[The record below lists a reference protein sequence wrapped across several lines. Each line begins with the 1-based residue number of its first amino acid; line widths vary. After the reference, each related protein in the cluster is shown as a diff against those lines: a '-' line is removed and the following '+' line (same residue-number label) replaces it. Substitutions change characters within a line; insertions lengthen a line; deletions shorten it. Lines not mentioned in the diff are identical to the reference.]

1 MNKISVIVPCLNEEE
16 VLPLFYQQVKQ
27 TLERIKNIT
36 YEILFIDDGS
46 SDHTKDFLRILCNQ
60 DQHCEFV
67 SFSRNFGKE
76 AAMFAGLKKANGDYV
91 VIMDADLQ
99 HPPYL
104 LKEMYH
110 AVNQEGY
117 DCCAGKRVDR
127 TGEGKLRNFLSHSF
141 YKIMQKI
148 CKMDMSDGAGDFRMM
163 SRQMVNAILELKE
176 YNRYMKGLFSFVGF
190 DTKWIEYHNV
200 ARAAGHSKWN
210 FRQLFSYALEGMFS
224 FSTAPV
230 VWIGNIGCMIMII
243 SIVII
248 LFGLVFHTSQ
258 FFKLVCLILFLSG
271 LQMLFVA
278 IIGQYTTKDYLESKQ
293 RPIYIVKETSKNLT
307 Q

>member
-1 MNKISVIVPCLNEEE
+1 MNKISVIVPCFNEEE

>member
-1 MNKISVIVPCLNEEE
+1 
-16 VLPLFYQQVKQ
+16 
-27 TLERIKNIT
+27 
-36 YEILFIDDGS
+36 
-46 SDHTKDFLRILCNQ
+46 
-60 DQHCEFV
+60 
-67 SFSRNFGKE
+67 
-76 AAMFAGLKKANGDYV
+76 
-91 VIMDADLQ
+91 
-99 HPPYL
+99 
-104 LKEMYH
+104 
-110 AVNQEGY
+110 
-117 DCCAGKRVDR
+117 
-127 TGEGKLRNFLSHSF
+127 
-141 YKIMQKI
+141 
-148 CKMDMSDGAGDFRMM
+148 
-163 SRQMVNAILELKE
+163 MVNAILELKE